1 MKRAEEGTKWRVR
14 PKAKRV
20 KVPGRGPFK
29 NSDRK
34 IGSKRSFFFFPIPE
48 KKKFRNTDRMGPLRA
63 EEEAHE
69 RKE

>member
-34 IGSKRSFFFFPIPE
+34 IGSKKNFFFFSHPG
-48 KKKFRNTDRMGPLRA
+48 KKKIQEHGQNGTLKG
-63 EEEAHE
+63 
-69 RKE
+69 